1 MNKSTSKPTVSK
13 STRLICLK
21 TVQSQTLIMSGL
33 VNPGSNPYLQN
44 PEFLQQLQNQYYQ
57 NSSQLVNQTPLN
69 FYPVNQIMQPSY
81 FVYQSQNFQLPMQ
94 TSFHQSNFQQP
105 PAQTYYQT
113 QEDTNSPW
121 ASNGFQCQQG
131 VSSPTQSVSSSIV
144 QLDQSLLSPSLQDT
158 SGFSNQSSNMS
169 PHSLQYQWEGLN
181 TQRASSTYPEP
192 SKTLSVQHTQLQ
204 IDDMLCKSPISSS
217 QAERYV
223 VREVKYS
230 MTDDCPDQQLVIQ
243 LDEKP
248 DTNPEE
254 EQNSIS
260 NNQLGKWKDVF
271 QTVGLDFQE
280 LPDIKDEDLN
290 LTFPLPEDPLS
301 INNGSYSSA
310 DPNKASS
317 ISTSND
323 VFEDDFDED
332 FDRGMAF
339 PAGSAEQ
346 TRALGSSQFMKKMR
360 KYVEHLK
367 ATRGHLLTL
376 PVVKQETEMPETRKM
391 AQPKR
396 RELKRDLNQGVVPG
410 IFSFNFLLVE
420 QPKYE
425 IIVFNFNQIVSVS
438 TLSFFR
444 LFISL
449 EHYSEN
455 ILKKWGS

>member
-1 MNKSTSKPTVSK
+1 
-13 STRLICLK
+13 
-21 TVQSQTLIMSGL
+21 MSGL

-57 NSSQLVNQTPLN
+57 NRSQLVNQTPLN
-69 FYPVNQIMQPSY
+69 FYQVNQIMQPNY
-81 FVYQSQNFQLPMQ
+81 FAYQSQNFQLPMQ
-94 TSFHQSNFQQP
+94 TSFQQNSNFQQP
-105 PAQTYYQT
+105 PTQTYYQN
-113 QEDTNSPW
+113 QEDGNLPW

-158 SGFSNQSSNMS
+158 SGFSNQSSIMS

-181 TQRASSTYPEP
+181 TQRASSTYPDP
-192 SKTLSVQHTQLQ
+192 SKTIVQHTQLQ
-204 IDDMLCKSPISSS
+204 MDDMLCKSPVSSS

-230 MTDDCPDQQLVIQ
+230 MTDDCPDQELVIQ

-254 EQNSIS
+254 EQNIIS
-260 NNQLGKWKDVF
+260 NYQTDSWKDVL

-280 LPDIKDEDLN
+280 LPDIKDEDLK
-290 LTFPLPEDPLS
+290 LTLPLANPLNISPE
-301 INNGSYSSA
+301 
-310 DPNKASS
+310 PNKTSS
-317 ISTSND
+317 ISASAD
-323 VFEDDFDED
+323 VFEDDFDDD
-332 FDRGMAF
+332 FDKGVAF

-360 KYVEHLK
+360 KFVDHLK
-367 ATRGHLLTL
+367 ATRGHLLTH
-376 PVVKQETEMPETRKM
+376 PVVKQETEMPELRKM

-410 IFSFNFLLVE
+410 IFCFHFLLVE
-420 QPKYE
+420 QLKYE
-425 IIVFNFNQIVSVS
+425 ITVS
-438 TLSFFR
+438 
-444 LFISL
+444 
-449 EHYSEN
+449 
-455 ILKKWGS
+455 